1 MKYQKKPIIV
11 DAIQWTG
18 DNFDEVCN
26 FVGTDAQSPVLL
38 SRHELLVYTLE
49 GVMHLHQGYYIL
61 KGIAGEIWGVR
72 EDLFNLSYD
81 PLPDAD

>member
-38 SRHELLVYTLE
+38 SRHELLVYTSCSRL
-49 GVMHLHQGYYIL
+49 QY
-61 KGIAGEIWGVR
+61 
-72 EDLFNLSYD
+72 
-81 PLPDAD
+81 P